1 MVVHIDVSM
10 TVEHNRLEIDY
21 LHAAVIVC
29 LSLSMKK
36 EATNLGVHEVEA
48 ITVM

>member
-10 TVEHNRLEIDY
+10 TVEHNRPQIDY
-21 LHAAVIVC
+21 WHAAVIVC
-29 LSLSMKK
+29 LPLFMK
-36 EATNLGVHEVEA
+36 EEETNSGVHEIEA